1 MSEIVEQTGNLE
13 ISYQTKAE
21 DMFWAALVVDKQNG
35 TIRRRNIESF
45 LLFGIFLWMGW
56 PTIDGEYDPFNM
68 AVCGIMLLGLFILWK
83 LPPFLN
89 RRFAYSK
96 ERKCPEVQMSFQ
108 QDGIQVQEG
117 GESYFIPFEGSLQIY
132 DFRNVIVISHG
143 KNRVLAI
150 PRNQMERKTLEQ
162 LVAFFK
168 ERLGERYTFIVDKV
182 RYGNRVSWLQ

>member
-1 MSEIVEQTGNLE
+1 
-13 ISYQTKAE
+13 
-21 DMFWAALVVDKQNG
+21 
-35 TIRRRNIESF
+35 
-45 LLFGIFLWMGW
+45 
-56 PTIDGEYDPFNM
+56 
-68 AVCGIMLLGLFILWK
+68 
-83 LPPFLN
+83 
-89 RRFAYSK
+89 
-96 ERKCPEVQMSFQ
+96 MSFQ